1 MATGLAA
8 ISRARATYGGEGE
21 AKFSQGSPE
30 LHFRRASGA
39 LRAEV
44 YVNWFYAQATL
55 LDDVVITGLVCLS
68 TRL

>member
-1 MATGLAA
+1 M
-8 ISRARATYGGEGE
+8 
-21 AKFSQGSPE
+21 
-30 LHFRRASGA
+30 HFRRTSGA

-55 LDDVVITGLVCLS
+55 LDDVVVTGLVCLS

>member
-1 MATGLAA
+1 M
-8 ISRARATYGGEGE
+8 
-21 AKFSQGSPE
+21 
-30 LHFRRASGA
+30 HFRRASGA

-55 LDDVVITGLVCLS
+55 LDDAVVTGLECLL